1 MMRSLLVRG
10 MLAGLIA
17 GVLATLFAYF
27 FGEPSVETAIGLEG
41 TAAHS
46 HDDAGAHDPAAHDP
60 AAHEPAPAE
69 EEELVTRGV
78 QSTVG
83 LLTGVGLYGVAV
95 GGLFSLAFAF
105 VYGRLGTLRPR
116 VTAALLAGGAFVVV
130 FLVPFLKYPAN
141 PPAVGQAGTIGSR
154 TSLYFGFVAL
164 SLLIGILAAAFG
176 RKLADKLGA
185 WRGGLIAAGGY
196 VVLIAVAA
204 ALLPSIDEVPAEFP
218 GSTLWTFRLASVGTQ
233 VVLWTVLGLAFGALS
248 EKALSE
254 KALTEKS
261 LVRKDA

>member
-1 MMRSLLVRG
+1 MMRTLLVRG
-10 MLAGLIA
+10 MLAGLVA

-27 FGEPSVETAIGLEG
+27 FGEPSVDTAIGLEG

-46 HDDAGAHDPAAHDP
+46 HSAPGAHEHAA
-60 AAHEPAPAE
+60 AE

-105 VYGRLGTLRPR
+105 VFGRLGTLRPR

-130 FLVPFLKYPAN
+130 FLVPFLKYPGN

-164 SLLIGILAAAFG
+164 SLLVGILAAAFG

-196 VVLIAVAA
+196 VVLIGVAA
-204 ALLPSIDEVPAEFP
+204 ALLPSIDEVPDGFP

-233 VVLWTVLGLAFGALS
+233 VVLWTALGLTFGALA
-248 EKALSE
+248 EKALGR
-254 KALTEKS
+254 KAVVQT
-261 LVRKDA
+261 A

>member
-1 MMRSLLVRG
+1 MMRTLLVRG
-10 MLAGLIA
+10 MLAGLVA

-27 FGEPSVETAIGLEG
+27 FGEPSVDAAIGLEG
-41 TAAHS
+41 SAAHS
-46 HDDAGAHDPAAHDP
+46 HSAPGAHEH
-60 AAHEPAPAE
+60 APPEA

-130 FLVPFLKYPAN
+130 FLVPFLKYPGN

-164 SLLIGILAAAFG
+164 SLLVGVLAAAFG
-176 RKLADKLGA
+176 RKLADRLGA

-196 VVLIAVAA
+196 VVLIGVAA
-204 ALLPSIDEVPAEFP
+204 ALLPSIDEVPDGFP

-233 VVLWTVLGLAFGALS
+233 VVLWTALGLAFGALA
-248 EKALSE
+248 EKALKHKE
-254 KALTEKS
+254 A
-261 LVRKDA
+261 VRVS

>member
-1 MMRSLLVRG
+1 MMRTLLVRG

-46 HDDAGAHDPAAHDP
+46 HSSPEAHEHPPAGA
-60 AAHEPAPAE
+60 EPE

-116 VTAALLAGGAFVVV
+116 VTAALLTGGAFVVV

-164 SLLIGILAAAFG
+164 SLLVAILAAAFG

-185 WRGGLIAAGGY
+185 WRGGLLAAGGY

-233 VVLWTVLGLAFGALS
+233 LVLWTVLGLTFGALV
-248 EKALSE
+248 EKAL
-254 KALTEKS
+254 A
-261 LVRKDA
+261 RKEVARAIA

>member
-1 MMRSLLVRG
+1 MMRTLLVRG
-10 MLAGLIA
+10 MLAGLVA

-27 FGEPSVETAIGLEG
+27 FGEPSVDTAIGLEG

-46 HDDAGAHDPAAHDP
+46 HSAPGAHEH
-60 AAHEPAPAE
+60 APADAE
-69 EEELVTRGV
+69 AAEEELVTRGV

-105 VYGRLGTLRPR
+105 TYGRLGTLRPR

-130 FLVPFLKYPAN
+130 FLVPFLKYPGN

-164 SLLIGILAAAFG
+164 SLLVGILAAAFG

-185 WRGGLIAAGGY
+185 WRGGLLAAGGY
-196 VVLIAVAA
+196 VVLISVAA
-204 ALLPSIDEVPAEFP
+204 ALLPSIDEVPDGFP
-218 GSTLWTFRLASVGTQ
+218 GSTLWSFRLASVGTQ
-233 VVLWTVLGLAFGALS
+233 VVLWTALGLAFGALA
-248 EKALSE
+248 EKALG
-254 KALTEKS
+254 
-261 LVRKDA
+261 RKDTVRAS

>member
-10 MLAGLIA
+10 MLAGLVA

-46 HDDAGAHDPAAHDP
+46 HHDTGTQDPAAHDP

-248 EKALSE
+248 EKAL
-254 KALTEKS
+254 TEKS

>member
-10 MLAGLIA
+10 MLAGLVA

-46 HDDAGAHDPAAHDP
+46 HHDAGTHDP
-60 AAHEPAPAE
+60 AAHESAPAE

-105 VYGRLGTLRPR
+105 VHGRLGTLRPR

-130 FLVPFLKYPAN
+130 FLAPFLKYPAN

-233 VVLWTVLGLAFGALS
+233 AVLWTVLGLAFGALA
-248 EKALSE
+248 EKAL
-254 KALTEKS
+254 A
-261 LVRKDA
+261 RKEVLSSQPG